1 MKRGRVVGEIWASR
15 RVADLAGRSL
25 KLIVTPAAEPASC
38 ASVDS
43 GVPAQPRGDVELDA
57 SSLAWESL
65 TVAIDTLDAR
75 AGQDVLV
82 AYGSGA
88 RNVLAPGP
96 NNRHLLCDAA
106 VALLLDSSPSDA
118 ALTDEGG
125 RVSRPSS
132 DSQSK
137 AG

>member
-1 MKRGRVVGEIWASR
+1 MKPGRVVGEIWASR

-25 KLIVTPAAEPASC
+25 KLIVTPASEPAHPE
-38 ASVDS
+38 SVEH
-43 GVPAQPRGDVELDA
+43 GVHAQPHGDAGLDVP
-57 SSLAWESL
+57 SLAWESL

-75 AGQDVLV
+75 LGQDVLV

-88 RNVLAPGP
+88 RNVLASGP
-96 NNRHLLCDAA
+96 NNRHVLCDAA
-106 VALLLDSSPSDA
+106 VALLLDSSPSDL

-132 DSQSK
+132 GSQAK

>member
-1 MKRGRVVGEIWASR
+1 MKRGVIVGEIWASR

-25 KLIVTPAAEPASC
+25 KLVVTPSDPDALAGRESQAPS
-38 ASVDS
+38 
-43 GVPAQPRGDVELDA
+43 A
-57 SSLAWESL
+57 SSTKHGEPGLNLAGLAWESL

-88 RNVLAPGP
+88 RSVLSPGP
-96 NNRHLLCDAA
+96 HNRHLLCDAA
-106 VALLLDSSPSDA
+106 VALLIDSPTGDA
-118 ALTDEGG
+118 RSTGAELPPLST
-125 RVSRPSS
+125 PP
-132 DSQSK
+132 K